1 MSAAALGLS
10 TVELAAYEAL
20 LARSPATA
28 AELHEAGSDPVR
40 EAGSDPVGEVV
51 AALDRLVA
59 LGLVRL
65 EPAVDETAPV
75 RYRPAPP
82 AAALQELL
90 LGRTREMVAAHA
102 RIATLDERFQRPAG
116 RPDEPVA
123 VEVVHGAVDV
133 RRRFF
138 DLQKAATSQVRGTE
152 GPPYMVAD
160 GGAGDT
166 DDDTVV
172 NLLKS
177 GMHYRILYDRRA
189 LDLPDRPYGSI
200 LDVSDG
206 RRVRIGTV
214 PTKLVLTDQPAGL
227 LPLHGKPER
236 PPAAIVVHDPTLLA
250 ALSALFELYWERAV
264 PVSVRARGAD
274 PDGPDAGIGT
284 DTDAGAGAILPLL
297 VAGLT
302 DREVAAKLGWSHR
315 TVRRRVSD
323 LMARLDAQTR
333 FQAGYN
339 AVMRGWLEGNDDAG

>member
-28 AELHEAGSDPVR
+28 AELHEAGSGP
-40 EAGSDPVGEVV
+40 AGEVA

-90 LGRTREMVAAHA
+90 LGRTREMVAVHA
-102 RIATLDERFQRPAG
+102 RIAALDERFQAD

-123 VEVVHGAVDV
+123 VEVVYGAADV

-152 GPPYMVAD
+152 GPPYIAPD

-166 DDDTVV
+166 DDETVV

-177 GMHYRILYDRRA
+177 GMRYRILYDRRA

-227 LPLHGKPER
+227 LPLHAKPEG

-264 PVSVRARGAD
+264 PISVRARGAD
-274 PDGPDAGIGT
+274 PDAPDAETGT
-284 DTDAGAGAILPLL
+284 GTGVGAILPLL

-323 LMARLDAQTR
+323 LMACLDAQTR